1 MLLFNQHYKYA
12 CLYIVLS
19 VILLCSLYMTRTCYA
34 GIDDTFINVSSFNN
48 FSTAIYS
55 PKTVNKTIVIAT
67 NVTCNDLVIPDNRA
81 INVVKGGSINNKGTL
96 LIKGHFT
103 AGDFHVFSGIGR
115 VLFTP
120 NAVDIVPTSW
130 FGAKGNSISDD
141 TKSVQA
147 AIDSYDNIVS
157 SGIGLISG
165 QINISNSTKFK
176 GSFLLTP
183 LFKKSLNRCVFY
195 VTGNNSKLDVSI
207 DFNNNGI
214 TGVLD
219 KSSYTYVKAIG
230 KNLVGKKIA
239 TNGIQS
245 IVNSIGNHSTVII
258 EGYNI
263 LKGTSDND
271 SVPRLWTTDTGAF
284 ECVAESIYGKNVN
297 CGWVEGA
304 FNNTAKKIILDT
316 IFDNGIY
323 IVSKGSNSLCNYLE
337 IKNSSNIEG
346 FVIEGKGFTLDN
358 VTIINCTG
366 SSGLQNAS
374 DVIINNYY
382 IINCKGYVPLRSR
395 LGNIYSTAKLGNLS
409 GNTDLVASNKGGG
422 IFQFLVGTVDLVV
435 NTVNI
440 TLYFYPGSTK
450 LLFNWKMATLFNI
463 DNLRISLIDP
473 TNVLRE
479 QDVFRVYLPKVT
491 HLSRINKIDCTTSSK
506 AQMRMYGYFDKFT
519 IIRGSSIDRPYFNL
533 LTSES

>member
-1 MLLFNQHYKYA
+1 MLLLNQHNKYA
-12 CLYIVLS
+12 FSYIALLVM
-19 VILLCSLYMTRTCYA
+19 LLCSLYMTNTCYA
-34 GIDDTFINVSSFNN
+34 GIDDAFINVSSFNN

-55 PKTVNKTIVIAT
+55 PKTIGKTILIAT
-67 NVTCNDLVIPDNRA
+67 NVTCNDLIIPDNRA

-103 AGDFHVFSGIGR
+103 AGAFHVFNGSGR
-115 VLFTP
+115 VSFAP
-120 NAVDIVPTSW
+120 NTVDVVPTSW
-130 FGAKGNSISDD
+130 FGAKGDSITDD
-141 TKSVQA
+141 TKSIKA
-147 AIDSYDNIVS
+147 AIESYYNIVS
-157 SGIGLISG
+157 SGIGLISS
-165 QINISNSTKFK
+165 QINISKSTKFE
-176 GSFLLTP
+176 GSFILTP
-183 LFKKSLNRCVFY
+183 LFKNSLNRCVFY

-207 DFNNNGI
+207 DFNNNGV

-230 KNLVGKKIA
+230 KNLVGKKVA
-239 TNGIQS
+239 TNGMQS

-297 CGWVEGA
+297 SGWVEGA
-304 FNNTAKKIILDT
+304 FNNTAKKIVLDN

-337 IKNSSNIEG
+337 IINSSNIEG

-358 VTIINCTG
+358 VKIINCTG

-374 DVIINNYY
+374 DIVINNYY

-395 LGNIYSTAKLGNLS
+395 LGNIYSTAKIGNLS

-422 IFQFLVGTVDLVV
+422 IFQFLVGTVNLDIS
-435 NTVNI
+435 TVNI
-440 TLYFYPGSTK
+440 TLYYYPGSTQILFYWK
-450 LLFNWKMATLFNI
+450 LATFFNI

-473 TNVLRE
+473 TNTLRE
-479 QDVFRVYLPKVT
+479 QDVFRVYLPKVS
-491 HLSRINKIDCTTSSK
+491 HLSRISNIDCTTSSK

-519 IIRGSSIDRPYFNL
+519 IIRGSSIDRPYFDL
-533 LTSES
+533 LKSEF